1 MESFPAFFPLTGKRI
16 VIVGEGEAA
25 DAKARL
31 FDGSPAELVRLPA
44 DPSVLEA
51 QTYRGALIVFIASD
65 DAEFARAAAD
75 AARIAGALVNVV
87 DTPAMSDFAT
97 PAIVDRGVALA
108 AIGTGGA
115 APVLATRLREEL
127 EARWPERLGELA
139 ELLRRMRGDVR
150 ERFPAG
156 PDRRKALRGLL
167 DGPAADAA
175 LAGDMALAERLAREA
190 IAAGAAGLGSVRF
203 LTAPPSAE
211 LLTLKALRAL
221 SAADRIAVEAGAGEE
236 ILKLARRDA
245 PVEPLGS
252 AQRLAELAAE
262 GLTVVCVTAAPAA
275 DLVEAVRRAGASVE
289 ILP

>member
-1 MESFPAFFPLTGKRI
+1 MESFPAFFPLAGKRI

-31 FDGSPAELVRLPA
+31 FDGSPAELVRHAAGPA
-44 DPSVLEA
+44 ARDASL
-51 QTYRGALIVFIASD
+51 YRGALIVFIASD
-65 DAEFARAAAD
+65 DADFAQAAAE
-75 AARIAGALVNVV
+75 AARSIGALVNVV

-127 EARWPERLGELA
+127 EARWPERLGDLA
-139 ELLRRMRGDVR
+139 DLLRRVRADVR
-150 ERFPAG
+150 QRFPAG
-156 PDRRKALRGLL
+156 PDRRRALRGLL
-167 DGPAADAA
+167 EGPSADAA
-175 LAGDMALAERLAREA
+175 LAGDMALAERLARAA
-190 IAAGAAGLGSVRF
+190 IASGATSVGSVRF
-203 LTAPPSAE
+203 LAAPSSVD

-221 SAADRIAVEAGAGEE
+221 STADRIVVEAGAGEA

-252 AQRLAELAAE
+252 APRLAELAAE
-262 GLTVVCVTAAPAA
+262 GLTVVCVTAAPAP
-275 DLVEAVRRAGASVE
+275 DLTDAVRRAGASVE
-289 ILP
+289 VLP

>member
-1 MESFPAFFPLTGKRI
+1 MDSFPAFFPLAGKRI

-31 FDGSPAELVRLPA
+31 FEGSPAELVRQAAGPA
-44 DPSVLEA
+44 ALDPQA
-51 QTYRGALIVFIASD
+51 YRGALIVFIASD
-65 DAEFARAAAD
+65 DADFARSAAD

-127 EARWPERLGELA
+127 EARWPERLGDLA
-139 ELLRRMRGDVR
+139 ELLRLVRGDVR
-150 ERFPAG
+150 ARFPAG

-167 DGPAADAA
+167 EGPAADAA
-175 LAGDMALAERLAREA
+175 LAGDMALAEQLAREA
-190 IAAGAAGLGSVRF
+190 IAADAPRAGAVQF
-203 LTAPPSAE
+203 LTAPSSAD
-211 LLTLKALRAL
+211 LLTLRALRAL
-221 SAADRIAVEAGAGEE
+221 SAADRIAVEAGAGKA

-245 PVEPLGS
+245 PIEPLGA
-252 AQRLAELAAE
+252 AQRLADLAAD
-262 GLTVVCVTAAPAA
+262 GLAVVCVTATPAPDLAA
-275 DLVEAVRRAGASVE
+275 AVRAGGASVE
-289 ILP
+289 VLP